1 MEPRLMDVLQGKE
14 DNYILPFFW
23 QHGESKELLEE
34 GMQRIYDSG
43 IKAVCVESRPHP
55 DFVGEGW
62 WRDLDII
69 MAKAKELNMR
79 VWVLDDAHFPSGFCN
94 GKIAPDSPYG
104 KVYLTQYGVDIV
116 GPKQGRSV
124 LIILEQGEELV
135 AVTMGKR
142 DRNNQDSLTEVKEE
156 KIILIRLIMMLCVIL
171 LIRYMSLIMHT
182 IKMILEKHLQDF
194 SLMSLKSEALAAN
207 MVMML
212 RLENSI

>member
-1 MEPRLMDVLQGKE
+1 MDVLQGKE

-124 LIILEQGEELV
+124 FIILEPGEELV
-135 AVTMGKR
+135 AVTMGS
-142 DRNNQDSLTEVKEE
+142 Q
-156 KIILIRLIMMLCVIL
+156 
-171 LIRYMSLIMHT
+171 
-182 IKMILEKHLQDF
+182 
-194 SLMSLKSEALAAN
+194 
-207 MVMML
+207 
-212 RLENSI
+212 

>member
-104 KVYLTQYGVDIV
+104 KIYLTQYGVDIV

-142 DRNNQDSLTEVKEE
+142 DRDNQDSLTEVKD
-156 KIILIRLIMMLCVIL
+156 LTCL
-171 LIRYMSLIMHT
+171 LYTSPSPRD
-182 IKMILEKHLQDF
+182 Q
-194 SLMSLKSEALAAN
+194 A
-207 MVMML
+207 
-212 RLENSI
+212 

>member
-142 DRNNQDSLTEVKEE
+142 DRNNQDSLTEVKDLTSQVSDGRVFGRCAEWTLVCQCN
-156 KIILIRLIMMLCVIL
+156 K
-171 LIRYMSLIMHT
+171 
-182 IKMILEKHLQDF
+182 
-194 SLMSLKSEALAAN
+194 N
-207 MVMML
+207 
-212 RLENSI
+212 NSKRNWKKKLY

>member
-79 VWVLDDAHFPSGFCN
+79 VWVLADAHFPSGFCN

-104 KVYLTQYGVDIV
+104 KIYLT
-116 GPKQGRSV
+116 
-124 LIILEQGEELV
+124 
-135 AVTMGKR
+135 
-142 DRNNQDSLTEVKEE
+142 
-156 KIILIRLIMMLCVIL
+156 
-171 LIRYMSLIMHT
+171 
-182 IKMILEKHLQDF
+182 
-194 SLMSLKSEALAAN
+194 
-207 MVMML
+207 
-212 RLENSI
+212 

>member
-1 MEPRLMDVLQGKE
+1 MAGSYVRVKISLDENGKCDILRLQNFTKQKGLHKQMVPRLMDVLQGKE

-55 DFVGEGW
+55 DFVGVGW

-94 GKIAPDSPYG
+94 GKIHRRFCG
-104 KVYLTQYGVDIV
+104 
-116 GPKQGRSV
+116 
-124 LIILEQGEELV
+124 
-135 AVTMGKR
+135 
-142 DRNNQDSLTEVKEE
+142 
-156 KIILIRLIMMLCVIL
+156 
-171 LIRYMSLIMHT
+171 
-182 IKMILEKHLQDF
+182 
-194 SLMSLKSEALAAN
+194 
-207 MVMML
+207 
-212 RLENSI
+212 

>member
-1 MEPRLMDVLQGKE
+1 MSNKLSEPDIANDQKQFAELMKE
-14 DNYILPFFW
+14 FKNLSPIIEKYKEYQSAENSFT
-23 QHGESKELLEE
+23 ESKELLEE

-104 KVYLTQYGVDIV
+104 KIYLT
-116 GPKQGRSV
+116 
-124 LIILEQGEELV
+124 
-135 AVTMGKR
+135 
-142 DRNNQDSLTEVKEE
+142 
-156 KIILIRLIMMLCVIL
+156 
-171 LIRYMSLIMHT
+171 
-182 IKMILEKHLQDF
+182 
-194 SLMSLKSEALAAN
+194 
-207 MVMML
+207 
-212 RLENSI
+212 